1 MRWSS
6 LMVILFIQLG
16 WSCWESVLNPSWV
29 WNTDEI
35 ISINFPWHPKFA
47 QFVCEQYPSV
57 YLYVINFFFPAP
69 PTWYIDACRSRCE
82 SPWFD
87 APQSPSIRHFSRR
100 RCMTPCDNEIWC
112 RRWNCAQWARRRS
125 ESVEGGVQ
133 MSSGCFQGPVGWIFN
148 HYL

>member
-87 APQSPSIRHFSRR
+87 APQSPSIRHFFAQALYDTLRQRDLVQKVELRAMSEAPKRVRGRGRPDEQWLLSR
-100 RCMTPCDNEIWC
+100 PCWLNI
-112 RRWNCAQWARRRS
+112 
-125 ESVEGGVQ
+125 
-133 MSSGCFQGPVGWIFN
+133 
-148 HYL
+148 